1 MNRVAVVSIAAVG
14 SITLLAGCT
23 PAVPVSGVASPLEVT
38 AALTEGQQA
47 RVLEETF
54 AVLAAAD
61 KDKSTDEFDVRIG
74 GDAKVVRAAEYKQQS
89 ADDGPTPTV
98 LPEDMQAVYV
108 SSAEVWPRVMVGV
121 SEQPS
126 EDLTPVVS
134 VWVQDD
140 VDTPYQ
146 MRSWAHMIPGATLP
160 AMPGPT
166 VGADELTTTDDVA
179 GTTAQAVMDDYMK
192 LLKDGKGSDLNDT
205 FAEDSYREQ
214 LFTARTALT
223 KTAKTADGKYAD
235 TISLTD
241 DDIYVLATAEG
252 GALVFA
258 PVRISSSLTV
268 KDAKVSVS
276 AVDKPLVDGKLVD
289 EVTHEY
295 RDLVVMYI
303 PAEGSEELPTVV
315 AADHHLI
322 RVSPDGEK

>member
-1 MNRVAVVSIAAVG
+1 MNRIVLVSIAAAG
-14 SITLLAGCT
+14 SAALLAGCT
-23 PAVPVSGVASPLEVT
+23 PAVPVSGAASPLEVT
-38 AALTEGQQA
+38 AAVTEGQQA
-47 RVLEETF
+47 RVLDETF
-54 AVLAAAD
+54 AELAAAD
-61 KDKSTDEFDVRIG
+61 KAKSTDEFDVRIG

-89 ADDGPTPTV
+89 ADDGPTPAV

-108 SSAEVWPRVMVGV
+108 SSTEVWPRVMVGV

-134 VWVQDD
+134 VWVQEN

-160 AMPGPT
+160 KMPGPS
-166 VGADELTTTDDVA
+166 VGADQLETTDEVG
-179 GTTAQAVMDDYMK
+179 GTTAQAVMDDYVK
-192 LLKDGKGSDLNDT
+192 LLKDGKDSDLNDT
-205 FAEDSYREQ
+205 FTEDTYREQ

-235 TISLTD
+235 TISLTED
-241 DDIYVLATAEG
+241 DTYVLETAEG

-258 PVRISSSLTV
+258 PVRISSSLSV

-276 AVDKPLVDGKLVD
+276 AADEPLVDGKLVD

-303 PAEGSEELPTVV
+303 PAEDSEELPTVV

-322 RVSPDGEK
+322 RASPDGEK